1 MFHNLKRDFSKTL
14 KQQIKEG
21 TSKGWTYI
29 GVFGRGENAIL
40 KFISESQFDS
50 FRIWSAV
57 CPVQFRDADFSQQ
70 CTANG
75 YILACFVIHQLF
87 ISLLFAMRENRLLC
101 CYCGS
106 YGNTVNNSPAI
117 VWQQYRRTARDKE
130 RRYTIVLASLELV
143 HLQIKTDCTR

>member
-50 FRIWSAV
+50 FRIWWQLR
-57 CPVQFRDADFSQQ
+57 PVQFRDADLFQQ
-70 CTANG
+70 EYN
-75 YILACFVIHQLF
+75 YNKI
-87 ISLLFAMRENRLLC
+87 
-101 CYCGS
+101 
-106 YGNTVNNSPAI
+106 
-117 VWQQYRRTARDKE
+117 E
-130 RRYTIVLASLELV
+130 RWNLYDTKMWKNKRS
-143 HLQIKTDCTR
+143 

>member
-50 FRIWSAV
+50 FRIWWQL
-57 CPVQFRDADFSQQ
+57 CPVRFRDADLFQQ
-70 CTANG
+70 EYN
-75 YILACFVIHQLF
+75 YKI
-87 ISLLFAMRENRLLC
+87 
-101 CYCGS
+101 
-106 YGNTVNNSPAI
+106 
-117 VWQQYRRTARDKE
+117 
-130 RRYTIVLASLELV
+130 
-143 HLQIKTDCTR
+143 